1 MPKTIAVIVLAF
13 LVFIGCKEESEVIF
27 SAKDWDWEN
36 SAKWISPKEYSLQ
49 IFENEEGIY
58 ANVDVDMI
66 VKLPDYKGFEIVIW
80 RTPGGDNNA
89 ISLCIVK
96 EKIVNFASATSLDI
110 SNWSDPG
117 NAENN
122 YHIKTFKIYKDY
134 MIEINTE
141 ERRENYEVQKY
152 TKYYRINDDGE
163 FYEVSKPTD

>member
-1 MPKTIAVIVLAF
+1 MKNLVIFSLLTLFLAS
-13 LVFIGCKEESEVIF
+13 CNDNEVIF
-27 SAKDWDWEN
+27 SAKNWDWEN
-36 SAKWISPKEYSLQ
+36 SAKWISPKEYSLR

-58 ANVDVDMI
+58 ANVDIDMI

-89 ISLCIVK
+89 ISLCVVK
-96 EKIVNFASATSLDI
+96 EKMVNFASATSLDI
-110 SNWSDPG
+110 SNWVDPG

-141 ERRENYEVQKY
+141 DRQKNYEVRKY